1 MKRIAGTG
9 VLLAQTIK
17 RWLPAPVRA
26 RLRRWRSGPYD
37 YRAAYRKVDL
47 DRDYWSIVGPST
59 EEEFVRLG
67 QGKRKL
73 LIDLGLR
80 PDSRVLDVGCG
91 TGQLTAALEDYLS
104 PEGSYLGTDIAPEA
118 VAFCRKKFR
127 RPNFRFLAN
136 EMTQVPV
143 EQDRFGFVYFGS
155 VFTHLLPREV
165 GAMLREV
172 HRLLETDGR
181 VIADAFLG
189 DIPGGSR
196 GDRARTVIDEA
207 LLLKMFAAA
216 GFAHQV
222 VTGWPCEPGVRRSIF
237 LLQAPAEPAVAAVE
251 G

>member
-1 MKRIAGTG
+1 MVSGVFLARGMKR
-9 VLLAQTIK
+9 L
-17 RWLPAPVRA
+17 LPAPVRA
-26 RLRRWRSGPYD
+26 LLRRWRSGPFD
-37 YRAAYRKVDL
+37 YRAAYRGVDL

-67 QGKRKL
+67 QGKRKM

-91 TGQLTAALEDYLS
+91 TGQVAAALEDYLS

-118 VAFCRKKFR
+118 VAFCKKKFR
-127 RPNFRFLAN
+127 RPNFRFLGN

-143 EQDRFGFVYFGS
+143 EQDRFDYVYFGS
-155 VFTHLLPREV
+155 VFTHLYPHEI

-172 HRLLETDGR
+172 HRLLEAGGR
-181 VIADAFLG
+181 VIADAFLA
-189 DIPGGSR
+189 DIPRGSR

-207 LLLKMFAAA
+207 LLLKTFAAA
-216 GFAHQV
+216 GFSHQV
-222 VTGWPCEPGVRRSIF
+222 VNDWPCEPGVRRSIF
-237 LLQAPAEPAVAAVE
+237 LLQAPATPGAAAVE